1 MIEFQHNAAVK
12 IVLAGAGGTGSYLAQ
27 QLYRIAYARKNE
39 IQIILCDG
47 DVVSEKNLLRQ
58 HFTAQDVGKNKAEVL
73 SKRYAQAFGMEA
85 VYIPR
90 FLESAEELYQ
100 LLLPNKSKVSFSAK
114 YGKVIQQVILIGAVD
129 NNRTRKLFHE
139 VFERL
144 NDIVYIDAGNE
155 EFSGQVVCGVR
166 QNGKEISSPAAERY
180 PNILSETGV
189 FPSEESCADRAVSAP
204 QSISANVMA
213 SAVVTAMLY
222 NLLFT
227 GKLDAEEVVFSC
239 KSIEAQSYQ
248 GGNISEN
255 QEDTAL

>member
-1 MIEFQHNAAVK
+1 M
-12 IVLAGAGGTGSYLAQ
+12 
-27 QLYRIAYARKNE
+27 
-39 IQIILCDG
+39 
-47 DVVSEKNLLRQ
+47 
-58 HFTAQDVGKNKAEVL
+58 
-73 SKRYAQAFGMEA
+73 
-85 VYIPR
+85 
-90 FLESAEELYQ
+90 
-100 LLLPNKSKVSFSAK
+100 
-114 YGKVIQQVILIGAVD
+114 
-129 NNRTRKLFHE
+129 
-139 VFERL
+139 
-144 NDIVYIDAGNE
+144 
-155 EFSGQVVCGVR
+155 
-166 QNGKEISSPAAERY
+166 
-180 PNILSETGV
+180 